1 MLPRFAK
8 TAVKSSFNALGY
20 ALHDLGKNNDLRVFL
35 PGHLKALFKRLEIN
49 CVIDVGANVGQY
61 ALMLRQMGYRGR
73 IVSIEPVSDVFQKLC
88 ASAAGDDK
96 WITLNTACGI
106 KEEARPLNVFE
117 ETPLSSFLNP
127 SSNLPLIHTSPIE
140 RTETVNIK
148 RLDSLFDEAVQGLE
162 NPRVFLKTDAQ
173 GLDLD
178 VIKGAGE
185 CVNRI
190 EALQSEISVIPLYVG
205 VPDYLEYLV
214 YCRGLGF
221 EPTAFFP
228 IINSPVGGH
237 LVEFDVVLIKRHWS
251 NIESALVESSQ
262 N

>member
-8 TAVKSSFNALGY
+8 TAVKSSFNAFGY

-35 PGHLKALFKRLEIN
+35 PGHLKALFKRLGIN

-61 ALMLRQMGYRGR
+61 ALLLREMGYRGR
-73 IVSIEPVSDVFQKLC
+73 IVSIEPISHVFQKLR
-88 ASAAGDDK
+88 ANAAGDEK
-96 WITLNTACGI
+96 WITLNTACGS
-106 KEEARPLNVFE
+106 KEETRAINIFA
-117 ETPLSSFLNP
+117 ETPLSSFLKP
-127 SSNLPLIHTSPIE
+127 SANLPLIHTSPIE
-140 RTETVNIK
+140 RTETVGIR
-148 RLDSLFDEAVQGLE
+148 RLDSLFDEALQGLE

-185 CVNRI
+185 CINRI
-190 EALQSEISVIPLYVG
+190 EGLQSEISVIPLYAG

-237 LVEFDVVLIKRHWS
+237 LVEVDVVLIRRHWS
-251 NIESALVESSQ
+251 NLESALVESSQ